1 MVQVVSIIYF
11 TEISFGLK
19 IRFHCFPA
27 KNCAAI
33 GCLVEL
39 CPNGQM
45 PPVPPGDHEIITRPL
60 IMDHYIITRP
70 ICHHHVILKLNVK
83 NTRLD
88 DWCLILDTWY
98 LILKTQCLIL
108 DAWRLPGRCCP
119 SALLCP
125 REDCP
130 STCPQV
136 PSNNVIWAAINSV
149 RYCYESNRS
158 NLSKT
163 FSYLL
168 KPRQSALTAELPP
181 PPQERYTGPPSNH

>member
-1 MVQVVSIIYF
+1 MSVGKYLVLSLWVPLKCNCNWTVLVVFGMVQVVSIIYI
-11 TEISFGLK
+11 TEISFVLK

-88 DWCLILDTWY
+88 D
-98 LILKTQCLIL
+98 
-108 DAWRLPGRCCP
+108 
-119 SALLCP
+119 
-125 REDCP
+125 
-130 STCPQV
+130 
-136 PSNNVIWAAINSV
+136 
-149 RYCYESNRS
+149 
-158 NLSKT
+158 
-163 FSYLL
+163 
-168 KPRQSALTAELPP
+168 
-181 PPQERYTGPPSNH
+181 